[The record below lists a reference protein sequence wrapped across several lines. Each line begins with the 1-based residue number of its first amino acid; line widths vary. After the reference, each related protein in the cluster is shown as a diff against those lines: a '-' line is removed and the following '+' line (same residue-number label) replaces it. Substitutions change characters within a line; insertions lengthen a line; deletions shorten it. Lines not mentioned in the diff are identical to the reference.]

1 MLDLDKVDLSSL
13 VIDGVDHA
21 DHPDYCDAYY
31 SYGEFTNGLTMTDEQ
46 LEQFKEIC
54 PDLFYEML
62 TNTIY

>member
-1 MLDLDKVDLSSL
+1 MKISDVDLNTL
-13 VIDGVDHA
+13 IIDGIDHA

-31 SYGEFTNGLTMTDEQ
+31 SYGEFNNGLTMTDEQ
-46 LEQFKEIC
+46 LEQFKDIY

>member
-1 MLDLDKVDLSSL
+1 MKVTDIDLNSL
-13 VIDGVDHA
+13 VIDRIDHS

-31 SYGEFTNGLTMTDEQ
+31 SYGEFNNGLTMTDEQ
-46 LEQFKEIC
+46 LEQFQKLY